1 MVGVNVTSCNWRVLF
16 DPNAG
21 VSLEF
26 DNQSVG
32 VNETLCTGCEGF
44 KRLGV
49 SKSTS
54 SEFT

>member
-1 MVGVNVTSCNWRVLF
+1 MTSCNWRVLF
-16 DPNAG
+16 APNAG

-32 VNETLCTGCEGF
+32 VNEILCTGCEGF